1 MYNAPR
7 NNQQHQ
13 NSEPKKNNFLGKL
26 RPVELF
32 GIGLFLLATTM
43 FLLSKCLRDKEPIAD
58 SNKTEIK
65 KSEENKEPED
75 EKTSALRRRL
85 YVCMDSVKMRR
96 GPGKDSSMMKML
108 SYGDELID
116 LGEYENEQTIRI
128 AADNVVTEPWVKVK
142 TIGGETGWVFG
153 GALRPYLKKKPEP
166 KKVRKADSENTED
179 SSSEKDK
186 KDTKS
191 TKDKKSTAD
200 KKSSVKSSE
209 DR

>member
-7 NNQQHQ
+7 NSQQHQ
-13 NSEPKKNNFLGKL
+13 NPETKKNSFLGKL
-26 RPVELF
+26 RPLELV

-43 FLLSKCLRDKEPIAD
+43 FLLSKCLRDKAPITD
-58 SNKTEIK
+58 SKKTEIK

-75 EKTSALRRRL
+75 EKTTALRRRL
-85 YVCMDSVKMRR
+85 FVCMDSVKMRR

-166 KKVRKADSENTED
+166 KKVKKSEDDSED
-179 SSSEKDK
+179 SISEKDK

-200 KKSSVKSSE
+200 KKSSAKSSE